1 MVKIYIFVVFMFFLF
16 WEIRDNY
23 ENSEGRYYLY
33 SIFFF
38 ITIKSK
44 YFVVFFVW
52 YSIFMI
58 DYYIKG

>member
-38 ITIKSK
+38 IIIKSK